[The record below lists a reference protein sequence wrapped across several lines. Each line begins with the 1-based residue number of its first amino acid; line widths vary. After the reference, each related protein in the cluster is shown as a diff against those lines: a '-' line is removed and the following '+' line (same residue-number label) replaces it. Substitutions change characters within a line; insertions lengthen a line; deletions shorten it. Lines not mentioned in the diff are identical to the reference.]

1 MKEYLLSNDRSVLI
15 LDLHEALVAA
25 GSADVDNVFA
35 QDQAL
40 EDYFDGRRVAR
51 LHWNLT
57 TYNEDLTRLV
67 KDGVDVVIIIKE

>member
-1 MKEYLLSNDRSVLI
+1 MKEYLLSNERSVLI

-51 LHWNLT
+51 LQWNLS